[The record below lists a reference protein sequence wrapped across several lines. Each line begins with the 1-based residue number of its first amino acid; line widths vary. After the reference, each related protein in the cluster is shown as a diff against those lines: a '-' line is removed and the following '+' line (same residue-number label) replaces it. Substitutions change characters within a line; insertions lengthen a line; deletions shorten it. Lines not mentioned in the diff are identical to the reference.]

1 MGAESENKVVHA
13 EGFQNAFC
21 RLCPWTTIFVLQEM
35 LRPRKTLPPTAE
47 KRHHQMVAVPFL
59 ERVGNLL
66 FTEQLTILRLSSLRF
81 DTTVK
86 SPSKIS

>member
-1 MGAESENKVVHA
+1 MAFKRLSD
-13 EGFQNAFC
+13 GFGQGFLPARTERDNDGPVRF
-21 RLCPWTTIFVLQEM
+21 
-35 LRPRKTLPPTAE
+35 RPRKTLPPTTE
-47 KRHHQMVAVPFL
+47 KRHHQMVAAPFL